1 MVGGAVPD
9 QQVLAPPLLCIVPDQ
24 QVLAPPLLCIVR
36 EPVALTPAPLVEPN
50 EECR

>member
-1 MVGGAVPD
+1 MVGGA
-9 QQVLAPPLLCIVPDQ
+9 VPDQ

-50 EECR
+50 EECQ